1 MRIILLLLLVKP
13 EAVACV
19 AYTKSDI
26 GFQKRNSAVSC
37 NLWQLGTRYES

>member
-19 AYTKSDI
+19 AYTKSDL
-26 GFQKRNSAVSC
+26 GFQKKKFSC
-37 NLWQLGTRYES
+37 VM